1 MGTISRRRFVA
12 ASATCLVTSRYSV
25 AQQAGGRV
33 YSVGLLVPN
42 RLGLQAGYDTF
53 VQEMRARGYLEGGN
67 LRVLLKEAEGRL
79 DSLPALAR
87 ELVSARV
94 DVIVAFNT
102 PGSRAAIDATRQI
115 PVVIT
120 QTGDPVGSGF
130 VSNLAR
136 PGGNVTG
143 VSNIVASLAP
153 KRMALLKE
161 TIPGLRRLAVIFNPD
176 DPITAPQVRDVNPTA
191 TKLKIEA
198 RLFPVR
204 DPREMPNT
212 FETLAAWPADAA
224 MWLPGQSHLFR
235 TQTIE
240 LAVRYKLPVMVDSS
254 GAIAL
259 GGLISYGPDNAEIF
273 RRTAATVD
281 RILKGA
287 KPGDLPV
294 EQPTKLELT
303 VNLKTA
309 RALGL
314 TIPQSVLLRADRMI
328 E

>member
-1 MGTISRRRFVA
+1 MVWLVATRRA
-12 ASATCLVTSRYSV
+12 N
-25 AQQAGGRV
+25 AQQVAGRL
-33 YSVGLLVPN
+33 YSIGLLVPN
-42 RLGLQAGYDTF
+42 QLKLQAGYDAF
-53 VQEMRARGYLEGGN
+53 VDDMRMRGYQEGGN

-79 DSLPALAR
+79 DRLPALAR
-87 ELVSARV
+87 ELVNARV

-143 VSNIVASLAP
+143 VSNIVAILAP

-161 TIPGLRRLAVIFNPD
+161 TIAAMRRLAVIFNPD
-176 DPITAPQVRDVNPTA
+176 DPITAPQVRDVSPTA
-191 TKLKIEA
+191 SKLKIET

-204 DPREMPNT
+204 DPRELPDT
-212 FETLAAWPADAA
+212 FKEIADWRADAG

-235 TQTIE
+235 TKSIE
-240 LAVRYKLPVMVDSS
+240 LAAKYRLPVMVDSS
-254 GAIAL
+254 ATIAL

-273 RRTAATVD
+273 KRTAAKVD

-287 KPGDLPV
+287 KPGELPI
-294 EQPTKLELT
+294 EQPTKLELA

-309 RALGL
+309 KALGL
-314 TIPQSVLLRADRMI
+314 NIPQSVLLRADRVV